1 MTVRIYIVI
10 DLLAH
15 ALPRD
20 DTRVEQIVRDPD
32 EVDAVLTG
40 TLFKQTVHAVERLA
54 AHVLLEDDHV
64 GVELLA
70 VLPELVE
77 QDLVAAV
84 GMVAHDHVLGQP
96 GHVVI
101 RLLAVFG
108 RVLRDEFAR

>member
-1 MTVRIYIVI
+1 M
-10 DLLAH
+10 
-15 ALPRD
+15 
-20 DTRVEQIVRDPD
+20 
-32 EVDAVLTG
+32 LTG
-40 TLFKQTVHAVERLA
+40 ALFKQAVHAVERLA
-54 AHVLLEDDHV
+54 AHVLPEDDHV

-84 GMVAHDHVLGQP
+84 GTVAHDHVLGQP

-108 RVLRDEFAR
+108 RVGRDEFAR